1 MDVLRSPL
9 PASAAG
15 KGRRS
20 SLTKQTGLLNAQG
33 GALRVGRSSAAGEGL
48 LAAASAA
55 AAMKGVK
62 VCVRLCVCVWRW
74 LD

>member
-1 MDVLRSPL
+1 MDALRSPL
-9 PASAAG
+9 PG

-20 SLTKQTGLLNAQG
+20 SLTQQTGLLNAKG
-33 GALRVGRSSAAGEGL
+33 GALRVARRSSAAGEGL

-62 VCVRLCVCVWRW
+62 VCVRLCAYGGWI
-74 LD
+74 D